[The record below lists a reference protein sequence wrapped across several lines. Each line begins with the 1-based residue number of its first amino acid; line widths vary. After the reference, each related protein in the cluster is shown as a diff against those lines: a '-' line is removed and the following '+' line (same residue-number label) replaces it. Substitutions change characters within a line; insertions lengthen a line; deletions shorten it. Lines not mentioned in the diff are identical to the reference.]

1 MAPSTRSYGTAA
13 MVAALSRRYTNAGTY
28 DSTTNPTIT
37 QVETW
42 IDQMSGTVNILLAEN
57 GFVIPVAQADAVLA
71 LQAVVVEAVSDL
83 CRAANSAGRFFTDRA
98 LERGVAPMKI
108 IRQEMADWIGE
119 HAEGF
124 EAIGA
129 GRNVATS
136 GGIGSRDGNDEGGEV
151 FPLFGRDAFGVD
163 PRLGR

>member
-1 MAPSTRSYGTAA
+1 

-28 DSTTNPTIT
+28 DVTTNPTLA

-42 IDQMSGTVNILLAEN
+42 IDQVSGTVNILLAEK
-57 GFVIPVAQADAVLA
+57 GFVIPVTQADAVLA
-71 LQAVVVEAVSDL
+71 LQGVVVEAVSDL

-124 EAIGA
+124 EAIGTA
-129 GRNVATS
+129 RNVAAA
-136 GGIGSRDGNDEGGEV
+136 GGIGYRDGNDDGGNV
-151 FPLFGRDAFGVD
+151 SPLFGRDAFGAD